1 MADSVQ
7 NYRAECTAAFKAQAL
22 MRGWGGIA
30 VGTLSADFGLTELA
44 DNFGWVV
51 TGYHDNI
58 LTFVFP
64 DQGRNKEKLIIAC
77 LDIQSVQRTRKA

>member
-1 MADSVQ
+1 MAYSVQ
-7 NYRAECTAAFKAQAL
+7 NYRAEYRAAFKAQAL

-30 VGTLSADFGLTELA
+30 VGTLSADFGLTELS

>member
-30 VGTLSADFGLTELA
+30 VGTLSADFGLTELS
-44 DNFGWVV
+44 DNVGWVV